1 MSPSNASVSSKD
13 NLNPMKPS
21 NADSNL
27 IGPSGTKYK
36 KFSDIKKPPLK
47 HQSSIDKGSK

>member
-1 MSPSNASVSSKD
+1 MSPSNASYSSKD

-21 NADSNL
+21 NAEANL
-27 IGPSGTKYK
+27 IIGPSGTKYK

-47 HQSSIDKGSK
+47 Q